1 MKAIFQ
7 NFLNLFFFSFV
18 LLFSACSTNSGGDG
32 DDSSSGMGEIRI
44 EMSVNLNNS
53 GIINQRVTYTSENG
67 EQRTEMLDSNQ
78 WRKTIFVSRGFQLFF
93 RAFGENDGGSIVE
106 VNVEAEEGGVSI
118 FSSERTETGG
128 INFDFDITIEQQL

>member
-1 MKAIFQ
+1 
-7 NFLNLFFFSFV
+7 
-18 LLFSACSTNSGGDG
+18 
-32 DDSSSGMGEIRI
+32 MGEIRI